1 MVHTRSKEGLSRSG
15 WAAVV
20 ALVIIVI
27 IAGSLVAIHQKTS
40 TTKPTSSQTTPTS
53 STSTPTVSATTSSAT
68 PTSTQTT
75 TTTSA
80 FSLQPPNRSVLVD
93 DSQTAAPDALDP
105 ATGFFVQDNT
115 VFLNVYQGLVEFTG
129 FNYSQVAPVIAQN
142 YTILNNYKTYVFNI
156 RRDVWLST
164 GEPVNA
170 SILWFS
176 FVREAYMGQAVG
188 LANYGELTINMT
200 QYSATGYAFP
210 WGIRHAIQAATG
222 LPTVSNLTLAVEA
235 LNNVLS
241 NFNAANT
248 TIQEI
253 MSYPDQAYVVTG
265 TYTFE
270 TNLLEPYRD
279 WLLTLGGPWDVVV
292 DPVYIDGHGGVQA
305 NKVNSYYDVNGGPGT
320 GPYEIKYV
328 APGLT
333 QVVLQANPNYWGKNA
348 SNLPVIAE
356 PAHIPVVVINY
367 GEPHGTR
374 VEAFATNQA
383 QISYVSI
390 PFFNQMYSAYQY
402 KQYYSFNQI
411 FDELGYPPGFNYLGM
426 NTQVFPTNIT
436 DFRLAIVHA
445 INYTEILDKLYTYN
459 GRQLAEEFLG
469 PVSPGIQGFYNPDN
483 LPLYSYNLS
492 LAAYYLNL
500 SGYQGHFYV
509 VTPNGTILG
518 DPNGNRLQP
527 VTITYLAPISPLTES
542 ELEIIQAGLS
552 QIGLSVAP
560 QGVTASVSLTYV
572 TPQASPPIQ
581 LLGWF
586 PDWADP
592 VLQEMVPLLTT
603 SVGLPAWMNVTQVNK
618 ILLNL
623 AFDTNLTQQIQ
634 ETAWIY
640 NFTYWYAP
648 YAWLPLPVTY
658 FFVQPYLSGQ
668 VFNFLGAYYY
678 NTIQY
683 T

>member
-1 MVHTRSKEGLSRSG
+1 MVI
-15 WAAVV
+15 
-20 ALVIIVI
+20 VIIV
-27 IAGSLVAIHQKTS
+27 AAAVLATRPTHPSTLTTS
-40 TTKPTSSQTTPTS
+40 TTSV
-53 STSTPTVSATTSSAT
+53 STSTTTSV
-68 PTSTQTT
+68 TQTT
-75 TTTSA
+75 TTSSSTSTTTTAA
-80 FSLQPPNRSVLVD
+80 FTLQPPNRSVLVD

-105 ATGFFVQDNT
+105 GTGFFVQDNT

-129 FNYSQVAPVIAQN
+129 FNYSQVVPVIAQN
-142 YTILNNYKTYVFNI
+142 YTILNNYKTYVFDI
-156 RRDVWLST
+156 RRGVTLST

-200 QYSATGYAFP
+200 QYSKTGYAFP

-222 LPTVSNLTLAVEA
+222 LPTVTNLTLAVEA
-235 LNNVLS
+235 LNNIMS

-248 TIQEI
+248 TIQKV

-265 TYTFE
+265 PLTFE

-292 DPVYIDGHGGVQA
+292 DPVYIDEHGGVQG
-305 NKVNSYYDVNGGPGT
+305 NKVNGYYDVNGGPGT
-320 GPYEIKYV
+320 GPYMIKSV

-333 QVVLQANPNYWGKNA
+333 QVVLQANPNYWGNNA
-348 SNLPVIAE
+348 SNLPIIAQ
-356 PAHIPVVVINY
+356 PAHIPIIVINY

-390 PFFNQMYSAYQY
+390 PFFNQMYQAYQY

-426 NTQVFPTNIT
+426 NTQIFPTNIT

-459 GRQLAEEFLG
+459 GQPLAEEFLG
-469 PVSPGIQGFYNPDN
+469 PVSPGIPGFYNPDG
-483 LPLYSYNLS
+483 LPLYSFNLT
-492 LAAYYLNL
+492 LAAYYLNK
-500 SGYQGHFYV
+500 SGYQGDFYV
-509 VTPNGTILG
+509 VTPNGTVLG
-518 DPNGNRLQP
+518 NPNGNRLP
-527 VTITYLAPISPLTES
+527 PITITYLAPISPLTES

-592 VLQEMVPLLTT
+592 ILQEMVPLLTT
-603 SVGLPAWMNVTQVNK
+603 SVGLPAWMNVSQVNQ
-618 ILLNL
+618 ILMNL
-623 AFDTNLTQQIQ
+623 AFNTNVTQQIQ

-658 FFVQPYLSGQ
+658 FFVQPYLTGQ

-683 T
+683 S